1 MNIQPGVDIVK
12 CQEALYSI
20 GTITVGP
27 QKALLSDL
35 LAVMFDTYGKTVKI
49 CRAMLGSGIEI
60 RLNVEENRWNY

>member
-1 MNIQPGVDIVK
+1 MSGSTLFYRHNYRGI
-12 CQEALYSI
+12 S
-20 GTITVGP
+20 
-27 QKALLSDL
+27 KALLSDL